1 MGMFDKDKVFAPDGR
16 LDEKY
21 PPGPTDSREGSQIVL
36 WGVEDKGD
44 FETELGTARMTWL
57 TVSDLLFP
65 EDKVVVGTLGSA
77 IAEKVKEAEST
88 DFPAVVKVLKVSSD
102 NGNDALVL
110 NWIREYDPAIVAEE
124 NRPKESAKK

>member
-16 LDEKY
+16 LDELY

-36 WGVEDKGD
+36 WAVEDKGD

-65 EDKVVVGTLGSA
+65 EAKKVVGTLSSA
-77 IAEKVKEAEST
+77 IAEKVKEAESS

-102 NGNDALVL
+102 KGNDAMVL
-110 NWIREYDPAIVAEE
+110 NWLREYDPAIAAEE
-124 NRPKESAKK
+124 NRPKAEA